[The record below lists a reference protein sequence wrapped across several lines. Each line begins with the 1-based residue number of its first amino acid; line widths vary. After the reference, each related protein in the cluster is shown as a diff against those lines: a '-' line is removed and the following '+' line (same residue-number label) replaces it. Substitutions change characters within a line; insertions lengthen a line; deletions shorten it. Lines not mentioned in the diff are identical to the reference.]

1 MTLQQLRYI
10 VAIDDYRHFGN
21 AAEACNL
28 TQSTLSLLVKKLE
41 DELDVR
47 IFDRDQ
53 RPVAPTEI
61 GQKIIDQARVVL
73 FNASQIQEMIRSEKK
88 VLSGPLRLGL
98 ISTVAPILIPG
109 IFTAMSRAYPAL
121 SLRTEE
127 MLTSTLIDK
136 LHKTEIDI
144 GILSEPVEDPELLEI
159 PLYKERFFAYVS
171 EKDPAYSR
179 EKISVNALLKR
190 PLWIMKNGLQLF
202 DASEMSPDEDL
213 SYEKYFEGGRV
224 GILIKI
230 VNENG
235 GATVIPETH
244 LSLIPD
250 AYREN
255 LRPIDDRDRT
265 RTIALVIRKDFIHEA
280 ILNAV
285 IDAIRTIIPATLLDP
300 LIRNN
305 SHLSL

>member
-21 AAEACNL
+21 AADACNL

-171 EKDPAYSR
+171 EKDPSYSR

-213 SYEKYFEGGRV
+213 SYENYFEGGRV
-224 GILIKI
+224 GILIQI

-250 AYREN
+250 AYRKN

>member
-21 AAEACNL
+21 AADACNL

-224 GILIKI
+224 GILIQI

-235 GATVIPETH
+235 GTTVIPETH

-250 AYREN
+250 PYRKN

-285 IDAIRTIIPATLLDP
+285 IDAIRTIIPAALLDP
-300 LIRNN
+300 LIKNN
-305 SHLSL
+305 AHLSL

>member
-21 AAEACNL
+21 AADACNL

-179 EKISVNALLKR
+179 EKISVDALLRR

-202 DASEMSPDEDL
+202 DPSEISPDEDL

-224 GILIKI
+224 GILLQI

-250 AYREN
+250 AYRKN

>member
-21 AAEACNL
+21 AAEACDL

-41 DELDVR
+41 EELDVW

-73 FNASQIQEMIRSEKK
+73 YNASQIQEMIRSEKK

-98 ISTVAPILIPG
+98 ISTVAPILVPG
-109 IFTAMSRAYPAL
+109 IFTAINRTYPAL

-127 MLTSTLIDK
+127 MLTSTLKDK
-136 LHKTEIDI
+136 LRKTEIDI
-144 GILSEPVEDPELLEI
+144 GILAEPVGDPELLEI
-159 PLYKERFFAYVS
+159 PLYQERFFAYIS

-179 EKISVNALLKR
+179 EDISMESLLSR

-202 DASEMSPDEDL
+202 DASEMTPDDDL

-224 GILIKI
+224 GTLIQI

-235 GATVIPETH
+235 GVTVIPETH
-244 LSLIPD
+244 VQLIPD
-250 AYREN
+250 QYRKN
-255 LRPIDDRDRT
+255 LRPIDQHGRT

-285 IDAIRTIIPATLLDP
+285 IDAIRTIIPAALLDP
-300 LIRNN
+300 LIKNN
-305 SHLSL
+305 AHLSL

>member
-10 VAIDDYRHFGN
+10 VAIDDFRSFGK
-21 AAEACNL
+21 AAEACGL

-41 DELDVR
+41 EELDVR

-202 DASEMSPDEDL
+202 DASEISPDEDL

-224 GILIKI
+224 GILIQI

-235 GATVIPETH
+235 GTTVIPETH

-250 AYREN
+250 PYRKN

-285 IDAIRTIIPATLLDP
+285 IDAIRTIIPAALLDP
-300 LIRNN
+300 LIKNN
-305 SHLSL
+305 AHLSL

>member
-21 AAEACNL
+21 AADACNL

-159 PLYKERFFAYVS
+159 PLYKERFFVYVS

-224 GILIKI
+224 GILIQI

-250 AYREN
+250 PYRKN

-285 IDAIRTIIPATLLDP
+285 IDAIRTIIPAALLDP
-300 LIRNN
+300 LIKNN
-305 SHLSL
+305 AHLSL

>member
-21 AAEACNL
+21 AADACNL

-202 DASEMSPDEDL
+202 DASEISPDEDL

-224 GILIKI
+224 GILIQI

-235 GATVIPETH
+235 GTTVIPETH

-250 AYREN
+250 PYRKN

-285 IDAIRTIIPATLLDP
+285 IDAIRTIIPAALLDP
-300 LIRNN
+300 LIKNN
-305 SHLSL
+305 AHLSL